1 MKKISIL
8 SGFVSIAMSAL
19 LSTSSPLVAAN
30 QGITPDMCLDGVC
43 VEQDIGELALTL
55 TWQAV
60 DADTQRRGEYQRK
73 NDQSVRKGIA
83 RCAEFNR
90 KLWNS
95 KAERLCELLMLGND
109 QPRNQLIEFFKAN
122 TQAVCVTG
130 GKTFNFVLTTPLGY
144 TRIYAGFSRD
154 GRPKISSITKDFLLT
169 SPTSKSEL
177 NALMGKKHF
186 PIKFTES
193 GEIKAPWGGYVK
205 YSEYRNDNYYS
216 LSASKIFENT
226 REGPNEGA
234 CTPEPQTI
242 SVQ

>member
-8 SGFVSIAMSAL
+8 SGFVSVAMSAL
-19 LSTSSPLVAAN
+19 LSTPLPLVAAI
-30 QGITPDMCLDGVC
+30 QSITPDMCLDGVC

-55 TWQAV
+55 SWQAV
-60 DADTQRRGEYQRK
+60 DADTLRRGEYQKK

-83 RCAEFNR
+83 RCAELNR
-90 KLWNS
+90 KLWNN
-95 KAERLCELLMLGND
+95 KAEKLCELLMLGND

-144 TRIYAGFSRD
+144 TRIYARFSRD

-169 SPTSKSEL
+169 SPASKSEL

-186 PIKFTES
+186 PIKFTE
-193 GEIKAPWGGYVK
+193 GNGVKAPWGGYVK
-205 YSEYRNDNYYS
+205 YSESQNDNYYS
-216 LSASKIFENT
+216 LDAGKIFENT

-234 CTPEPQTI
+234 CTPESQII

>member
-1 MKKISIL
+1 MKKISIF
-8 SGFVSIAMSAL
+8 SGFLSVAMSAL
-19 LSTSSPLVAAN
+19 LSAPLPSLAASQN
-30 QGITPDMCLDGVC
+30 ITPDMCLDGVC

-55 TWQAV
+55 SWQAV

-90 KLWNS
+90 KLWSN

-109 QPRNQLIEFFKAN
+109 QPRNKLIEFFKAN

-154 GRPKISSITKDFLLT
+154 GRPKVQQIIKDFVLT
-169 SPTSKSEL
+169 SAAARTEL
-177 NALMGKKHF
+177 SALIQKKHATLR
-186 PIKFTES
+186 IADGTS
-193 GEIKAPWGGYVK
+193 LMAPWGGQVK
-205 YSEYRNDNYYS
+205 YSDSLGTNNYE
-216 LSASKIFENT
+216 LTASKIFENT

-234 CTPEPQTI
+234 CTPESQTI